1 MLLNYSI
8 FDKIV
13 HRILNAVF
21 NKEEVQALMFEHK
34 VFKMDFAGRELSV
47 EIGKIAELASGSAI
61 LQYGET
67 MVMVNTS
74 KSAQPRDGIDF
85 FPLSVDYEEKL
96 YSVGKIPGGFLKRE
110 GKPSEKAILT
120 SRLIDRP
127 IRPLFPKGFR
137 NDVQVVAT
145 VLSVD
150 QDCTPD
156 IVAMIGSSI
165 ALSISDI
172 PFNGPTGSVSVGL
185 VDGAFVINPT
195 TEQREKSSLHL
206 VVSGT
211 KDAIMMVEA
220 GAEEIPDE
228 LMLEAILFAHEE
240 IKKVVEFIE
249 TIVAEV
255 GKEKIE
261 VTLFEINAD
270 VEKAVREFA
279 TDKMKEA
286 VKTVEKLERMEKMDA
301 VKEAT
306 FENFEDIVEEF
317 GQDIEETLHAI
328 IKEQVRKL
336 IVHENVRPDNR
347 KPDEIRPI
355 WCDNGFIPRAHG
367 SGLFTRGQTQVMSI
381 ATLGALGDV
390 QILDGLDEE
399 ESKRYMHHYNFPA
412 YSVGE
417 ARPSR
422 GPGRREIGHGALA
435 ERALLPVIPSKED
448 FPYAIRVVSE
458 VLSSNGSTSQGSVCG
473 STLSLLDAGVPLK
486 DMVAGIAMGL
496 IKHDDKVA
504 VLSDIQGME
513 DHLGDMDFK
522 VAGTE
527 HGITAIQMDIK
538 IAGID
543 EEVLRTALKQAK
555 VGRIHILNEMRKT
568 IAAPKP
574 ELSKYAP
581 KIVTMNINPDKIRDV
596 IGPGGKIIT
605 KIIDETGVKID
616 IEQTGEV
623 FISGIDAEMI
633 AKAQELINNIVA
645 EAEVGETYTGKVT
658 RIMNFGAFVEVLP
671 GKEGLL
677 HISHIAHERVNKV
690 EDVLNI
696 GDEVTVKVTE
706 IDEKGRVNL
715 SRKALL
721 PKPEKKEV
729 KEVKEVKENKEK

>member
-1 MLLNYSI
+1 
-8 FDKIV
+8 
-13 HRILNAVF
+13 
-21 NKEEVQALMFEHK
+21 MFEHK

-195 TEQREKSSLHL
+195 AEQREKSSLHL

-729 KEVKEVKENKEK
+729 KEAKENKEK

>member
-1 MLLNYSI
+1 
-8 FDKIV
+8 
-13 HRILNAVF
+13 
-21 NKEEVQALMFEHK
+21 MFEHK
-34 VFKMDFAGRELSV
+34 IFKMDLAGRELSV
-47 EIGKIAELASGSAI
+47 EIGKIAELAAGSAI
-61 LQYGET
+61 LRYGET
-67 MVMVNTS
+67 MVMVNVS
-74 KSAQPRDGIDF
+74 KSAKPRDGIDF

-156 IVAMIGSSI
+156 IVSMIGSSV

-172 PFNGPTGSVSVGL
+172 PFNGPTGSVLVGL
-185 VDGAFVINPT
+185 VDGALVANPT
-195 TEQREKSSLHL
+195 AEQREKSSLHL

-220 GAEEIPDE
+220 GGEEIPE
-228 LMLEAILFAHEE
+228 SLMLEAILFAHEE
-240 IKKVVEFIE
+240 IKKIVAFIE
-249 TIVAEV
+249 EITAAV
-255 GKEKIE
+255 GKEKME
-261 VTLFEINAD
+261 VELHKVDEE
-270 VEKAVREFA
+270 VETAVRNFA

-286 VKTVEKLERMEKMDA
+286 VRTVEKLERQEKMDA
-301 VKEAT
+301 VR
-306 FENFEDIVEEF
+306 EETLSHF
-317 GQDIEETLHAI
+317 AELLEEYGSDIEEVLQAI
-328 IKEQVRKL
+328 IKESVRML
-336 IVHENVRPDNR
+336 ITHEKVRPDNR
-347 KPDEIRPI
+347 KLDEIRPI

-367 SGLFTRGQTQVMSI
+367 SGLFTRGQTQVMTI
-381 ATLGALGDV
+381 TTLGALGDV

-399 ESKRYMHHYNFPA
+399 ENKRYMHHYNFPA

-435 ERALLPVIPSKED
+435 ERALVPVIPSKEE
-448 FPYAIRVVSE
+448 FPYAIRLVSE

-473 STLSLLDAGVPLK
+473 STLSLLDAGVPIK

-496 IKHDDKVA
+496 IKDDEKIA
-504 VLSDIQGME
+504 ILSDIQGME

-538 IAGID
+538 INGID
-543 EEVLRTALKQAK
+543 ENILRTALEQARI
-555 VGRIHILNEMRKT
+555 GRLHILNEMRKT
-568 IAAPKP
+568 IDAPKP
-574 ELSKYAP
+574 QLSKYAP
-581 KIVTMNINPDKIRDV
+581 KIITMNINPDKIRDV
-596 IGPGGKIIT
+596 IGPGGKVIT

-623 FISGIDAEMI
+623 FIAGIDQEMI
-633 AKAQELINNIVA
+633 DLAQKLIKDIVV
-645 EAEVGETYTGKVT
+645 EAEVGQTYKGKVT
-658 RIMNFGAFVEVLP
+658 RITTFGAFVEILP

-677 HISHIAHERVNKV
+677 HISHIAHERVAKV

-696 GDEVTVKVTE
+696 GDEVEVKVTE

-715 SRKALL
+715 SRKVLL
-721 PKPEKKEV
+721 PKPEKIEK
-729 KEVKEVKENKEK
+729 KDNK